1 MVGRTDA
8 SRPKRRFTIPGWS
21 TCAQTR
27 STLPAM
33 SSPGGDEL
41 HAVEKNVLTVL
52 ETTLERAAATSRFRI
67 DVEPSNE
74 MDGDLVPAQLSLSPV
89 DGRSKPIR
97 IQVDHECQVTV
108 YVGREEKII
117 EIYRADPD
125 GLLAELGDLVAT
137 QISGV
142 SS

>member
-1 MVGRTDA
+1 
-8 SRPKRRFTIPGWS
+8 
-21 TCAQTR
+21 
-27 STLPAM
+27 M